1 MNNSEIIRLIQIALN
16 EDIRTGDITAE
27 SIFPERGAWTHGIF
41 LAKSD
46 GIVCGMN
53 VAHTVFQIVSGNS
66 ITWEPLVQDGDVIQA
81 GMALARVEGES
92 RDMLSGERTA
102 LNFMQRMSG
111 IATKT
116 AHYVAAVHG
125 TGTKILDTRKTI
137 PGWREL
143 DKYAVRIGGGHNHR
157 MGLYD
162 MALIKD
168 NHIAAAGGI
177 KQAISLCREYIAEDI
192 PLEVE
197 ADTLSQVIEILE
209 CKGVNRIMFDN
220 FTVQQTKAAVEIV
233 NGAIET
239 ETSGGVTYSSIR
251 QYAETG
257 VDFISVGALTHSVAA
272 LDISL
277 DLDF

>member
-1 MNNSEIIRLIQIALN
+1 MNNSEIIRLVQIALN

-41 LAKSD
+41 LGKSE
-46 GIVCGMN
+46 GIVCGMK
-53 VAHTVFQIVSGNS
+53 VAHMVFQIVSGNS
-66 ITWEPLVQDGDVIQA
+66 IVWEPLVNDGDYIEP
-81 GMALARVEGES
+81 GTALARIEGEA

-111 IATKT
+111 VATKT
-116 AHYVAAVHG
+116 ARYVAAIQD
-125 TGTKILDTRKTI
+125 TDAKILDTRKTI

-143 DKYAVRIGGGHNHR
+143 DKYAVRTGGGYNHR

-168 NHIAAAGGI
+168 NHISAAGGI
-177 KQAISLCREYIAEDI
+177 KQAISLCREYIGEDI

-197 ADTLSQVIEILE
+197 ADTIEQVIEILN

-220 FTVQQTKAAVEIV
+220 FTVEQTKAAVEIV
-233 NGAIET
+233 NGAVET
-239 ETSGGVTYSSIR
+239 ETSGGVDIKTIR
-251 QYAETG
+251 QYALTG
-257 VDFISVGALTHSVAA
+257 VDYISVGALTHSANA